1 MRELSLDE
9 IKSIELDMLI
19 NFDRICRKNGIK
31 YSITYGTLLGA
42 IRHKGFIPW
51 DDDIDVM
58 MSRDEYEKFLKV
70 WKDGKYKLMTSRKD
84 CDFWPLFSRITD
96 PRTHLDPPKIC
107 NHGVW
112 VAVIPYDKIPD
123 DEKICQKH
131 LKRVRRGMRL
141 FEAKRSNYPVNGSE
155 SLPKKMAIAALEF
168 LLRFIPFYTL
178 AKRVERIKTKYRKT
192 DAKRV
197 NPWISR
203 IIVDASI
210 FDEYVDVEF
219 EELMVMAIKQCD
231 YFLQYMYGDYMKLPP
246 LEERVPKHGFTAFID
261 E

>member
-1 MRELSLDE
+1 
-9 IKSIELDMLI
+9 
-19 NFDRICRKNGIK
+19 
-31 YSITYGTLLGA
+31 
-42 IRHKGFIPW
+42 
-51 DDDIDVM
+51 
-58 MSRDEYEKFLKV
+58 
-70 WKDGKYKLMTSRKD
+70 MTSRKD

-123 DEKICQKH
+123 DENLCQKH

-168 LLRFIPFYTL
+168 SLRFIPFYIL
-178 AKRVERIKTKYRKT
+178 AKRVERIKTKYRGT
-192 DAKRV
+192 DARRV
-197 NPWISR
+197 NPWIGR

-210 FDEYVDVEF
+210 FDEYIDVEF
-219 EELMVMAIKQCD
+219 EGFKVMAIKRYD
-231 YFLQYMYGDYMKLPP
+231 YVLRYEYKDYMKLPP
-246 LEERVPKHGFTAFID
+246 LE
-261 E
+261 